1 MFAEQIKN
9 VVDNVEGSI
18 GGLIMG
24 LDGIALDHYL
34 SPDREFDL
42 NTVGMEFSFILTQVR
57 KAGEILEIGGVNE
70 FLVKSEGM
78 TLVIRMINEEYFLA
92 GDDRILFSPASVDFG
107 GVCITPVEKDF
118 HRITPEIL
126 RNIFEQVSVTAEDFQ
141 GITLKLRSEFR
152 NFELFQKF

>member
-24 LDGIALDHYL
+24 LDGIALEHYI
-34 SPDREFDL
+34 SPHREFDV

-57 KAGEILEIGGVNE
+57 KASEILEIGGVTE

-78 TLVIRMINEEYFLA
+78 TLAIRMLTEEYFLA
-92 GDDRILFSPASVDFG
+92 ILLSADANFG
-107 GVCITPVEKDF
+107 KT
-118 HRITPEIL
+118 RYL
-126 RNIFEQVSVTAEDFQ
+126 MRLAES
-141 GITLKLRSEFR
+141 KLRP
-152 NFELFQKF
+152 EL